1 MAEHSLSDVD
11 CVRSGREFLIQLKFV
26 RTNGARLVWPFS
38 DVGEGKGGVAGLV
51 MFRDGEGFAWSRWL
65 CV

>member
-11 CVRSGREFLIQLKFV
+11 CVRSGREFLIRLKFV
-26 RTNGARLVWPFS
+26 RTNRARLVWPFN

-51 MFRDGEGFAWSRWL
+51 MFRDGEGLAWSGRL
-65 CV
+65 YV